1 LQHAGVEIFEYHA
14 SYLHAK
20 VAVVDGEWSTV
31 GSFNI
36 DPFSLL
42 LAREA
47 NLVVRDRAFAGALR
61 SSLQAAIER
70 DGRRVELAR
79 ANVFIR
85 ILARMSYGLIRFII
99 SVLGMAK
106 SH

>member
-1 LQHAGVEIFEYHA
+1 
-14 SYLHAK
+14 
-20 VAVVDGEWSTV
+20 DGEWATV

-47 NLVVRDRAFAGALR
+47 NLVVRDAGFAGALR
-61 SSLQAAIER
+61 SSLWHAIER

-79 ANVFIR
+79 AGLFMR
-85 ILARMSYGLIRFII
+85 IVARVSYGLVRFII
-99 SVLGMAK
+99 GVLGISRKHSA
-106 SH
+106 